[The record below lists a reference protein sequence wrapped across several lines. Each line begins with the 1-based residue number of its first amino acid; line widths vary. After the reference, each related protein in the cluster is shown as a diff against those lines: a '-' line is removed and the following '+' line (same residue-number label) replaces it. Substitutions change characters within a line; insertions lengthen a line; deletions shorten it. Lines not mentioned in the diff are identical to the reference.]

1 MNMTK
6 TTYNNPY
13 HPYPYE
19 MRGQFAEKQEK
30 DKTRFFRIY
39 SLEYDKE
46 MIKRFKE
53 NDIYEDSRFDSYIR
67 RLNRPITD
75 SDNVFYLYKF
85 ETYYADPKQENLSLF
100 NEGIN
105 CYERYFFQNIDEL
118 LEFANH
124 KWGLVL
130 SDFVPS
136 RETHFPLKNL

>member
-1 MNMTK
+1 MAK

-85 ETYYADPKQENLSLF
+85 ETYYADPNQDEIELF
-100 NEGIN
+100 NESSD
-105 CYERYFFQNIDEL
+105 CYETYYFQNIDEL

-136 RETHFPLKNL
+136 YKTHMPLS

>member
-1 MNMTK
+1 MAK

-19 MRGQFAEKQEK
+19 MRGQFAEKQENN
-30 DKTRFFRIY
+30 KTRFFHISSSKY
-39 SLEYDKE
+39 DLEE
-46 MIKRFKE
+46 IKWLKE
-53 NDIYEDSRFDSYIR
+53 NDMFEDSWLAWEIEQ
-67 RLNRPITD
+67 LNRPITD

-85 ETYYADPKQENLSLF
+85 ETYYADPNQDEIELF
-100 NEGIN
+100 NESSD
-105 CYERYFFQNIDEL
+105 CYETYYFQNIDEL

-136 RETHFPLKNL
+136 YKTHMPLS

>member
-1 MNMTK
+1 MTK

-19 MRGQFAEKQEK
+19 MRGQFAEKQGK

-130 SDFVPS
+130 SDFVQSP
-136 RETHFPLKNL
+136 ETLFPLKNL

>member
-1 MNMTK
+1 MTK

-19 MRGQFAEKQEK
+19 MRGQCAEKQEK
-30 DKTRFFRIY
+30 DKTRFFEVHSY
-39 SLEYDKE
+39 KYDKE
-46 MIKRFKE
+46 KIKRLKE
-53 NDIYEDSRFDSYIR
+53 NDMFEDSGLARKIE

-75 SDNVFYLYKF
+75 SDSVFYLYKF
-85 ETYYADPKQENLSLF
+85 ETYYADPNQDDIELF
-100 NEGIN
+100 NESSD
-105 CYERYFFQNIDEL
+105 CYETYYFQNIDEL

-136 RETHFPLKNL
+136 YETHIPSY

>member
-1 MNMTK
+1 MTK

-30 DKTRFFRIY
+30 DRTRFFEVHSY
-39 SLEYDKE
+39 KYDKE
-46 MIKRFKE
+46 KIKRLKE
-53 NDIYEDSRFDSYIR
+53 NDMFEDSGLARKIE

-85 ETYYADPKQENLSLF
+85 ETYYADPKQDDPELF
-100 NEGIN
+100 NESTY
-105 CYERYFFQNIDEL
+105 CHERYYFQNIDEL

-130 SDFVPS
+130 SDFVQKHKTHIPS
-136 RETHFPLKNL
+136 Y

>member
-1 MNMTK
+1 MTK

-30 DKTRFFRIY
+30 DKTRFFEVH
-39 SLEYDKE
+39 SFKYDE
-46 MIKRFKE
+46 EEIKWLKE
-53 NDIYEDSRFDSYIR
+53 NDMFEYSGYDTYIE

-75 SDNVFYLYKF
+75 SDNVFYLYYI
-85 ETYYADPKQENLSLF
+85 ETYYADPNQDDPELF
-100 NEGIN
+100 NESTY
-105 CYERYFFQNIDEL
+105 CHERYYFQNIDEL

-130 SDFVPS
+130 SDFVQKHKTHIPS
-136 RETHFPLKNL
+136 Y

>member
-1 MNMTK
+1 MTK

-30 DKTRFFRIY
+30 DKTRFFEVH
-39 SLEYDKE
+39 SFKYDE
-46 MIKRFKE
+46 EEIKWLKE
-53 NDIYEDSRFDSYIR
+53 NDMFEHSGYDIYIE

-75 SDNVFYLYKF
+75 SDSVFYLYYIK
-85 ETYYADPKQENLSLF
+85 TYYADPNQDDPELF
-100 NEGIN
+100 NESTY
-105 CYERYFFQNIDEL
+105 CHERYYFQNIDEL

-130 SDFVPS
+130 SDFVQKHKTHIPS
-136 RETHFPLKNL
+136 Y

>member
-1 MNMTK
+1 MTK

-19 MRGQFAEKQEK
+19 MCGQFAEKQEK

>member
-1 MNMTK
+1 MTK

-53 NDIYEDSRFDSYIR
+53 NDIYENSRFDSYIR

-85 ETYYADPKQENLSLF
+85 ETYYADPNQDEIELF
-100 NEGIN
+100 NESSD
-105 CYERYFFQNIDEL
+105 CYETYYFQNIDEL

>member
-1 MNMTK
+1 MTK

-19 MRGQFAEKQEK
+19 MRGQCAERKENN
-30 DKTRFFRIY
+30 KTRFFQIF
-39 SLEYDKE
+39 SLEYDEKY
-46 MIKRFKE
+46 IKRLKE
-53 NDIYEDSRFDSYIR
+53 IDALEHSKLGRYLGW
-67 RLNRPITD
+67 LNRPITD

-85 ETYYADPKQENLSLF
+85 ETYYADPNQDDIELF
-100 NEGIN
+100 NESSD
-105 CYERYFFQNIDEL
+105 CYETYYFQNIDEL

-136 RETHFPLKNL
+136 YKTHMPLS

>member
-1 MNMTK
+1 MAK

-19 MRGQFAEKQEK
+19 MRGQCAEKQEK
-30 DKTRFFRIY
+30 DKTRFFEVHSY
-39 SLEYDKE
+39 KYDKE
-46 MIKRFKE
+46 KIKRLKE
-53 NDIYEDSRFDSYIR
+53 NDMFEDSGLARKIE

-75 SDNVFYLYKF
+75 SDSVFYLYKF
-85 ETYYADPKQENLSLF
+85 ETYYADPNQDDIELF
-100 NEGIN
+100 NESSD
-105 CYERYFFQNIDEL
+105 CYETYYFQNIDEL

-136 RETHFPLKNL
+136 YKTHMPLS

>member
-1 MNMTK
+1 MTK

-85 ETYYADPKQENLSLF
+85 ETYYADPNQDDIELF
-100 NEGIN
+100 NESSD
-105 CYERYFFQNIDEL
+105 CYETYYFQNIDEL

-130 SDFVPS
+130 SDFVQKHKTHIPS
-136 RETHFPLKNL
+136 Y

>member
-1 MNMTK
+1 MTK

-53 NDIYEDSRFDSYIR
+53 NDIYEDSRFDSYIK

>member
-1 MNMTK
+1 MTK

-30 DKTRFFRIY
+30 DKTRFFEVHSY
-39 SLEYDKE
+39 KYDKE
-46 MIKRFKE
+46 KIKRLKE
-53 NDIYEDSRFDSYIR
+53 NDMFEDSGLARKIE

-75 SDNVFYLYKF
+75 SDSVFYLYKF
-85 ETYYADPKQENLSLF
+85 ETYYADPNQDEIELF
-100 NEGIN
+100 NESSD
-105 CYERYFFQNIDEL
+105 CYETYYFQNIDEL

-130 SDFVPS
+130 SDFVQKHKTHIPS
-136 RETHFPLKNL
+136 Y

>member
-1 MNMTK
+1 MTK

-30 DKTRFFRIY
+30 DKTRFFEVH
-39 SLEYDKE
+39 SFKYDE
-46 MIKRFKE
+46 EEIKWLKE
-53 NDIYEDSRFDSYIR
+53 NDMFEYSGYDTYIE

-75 SDNVFYLYKF
+75 SDSVFYLYYIK
-85 ETYYADPKQENLSLF
+85 TYYADPNQDDPELF
-100 NEGIN
+100 NESTY
-105 CYERYFFQNIDEL
+105 CHERYYFQNIDEL

-130 SDFVPS
+130 SDFVQKHKTHIPS
-136 RETHFPLKNL
+136 Y

>member
-1 MNMTK
+1 MTK

-19 MRGQFAEKQEK
+19 MCGQFAEKQEK

-85 ETYYADPKQENLSLF
+85 ETYYADPNQDEIELF

>member
-1 MNMTK
+1 MTK

-30 DKTRFFRIY
+30 DKTRFFEVHSY
-39 SLEYDKE
+39 KYDKE
-46 MIKRFKE
+46 KIKRLKE
-53 NDIYEDSRFDSYIR
+53 NDMFEHSGYDTYIE

-75 SDNVFYLYKF
+75 SDSVFYLYYIK
-85 ETYYADPKQENLSLF
+85 TYYADPNQDDPELF
-100 NEGIN
+100 NESTY
-105 CYERYFFQNIDEL
+105 CHERYYFQNIDEL

-136 RETHFPLKNL
+136 YKTHMSLS

>member
-1 MNMTK
+1 MTK

-19 MRGQFAEKQEK
+19 MRGQCAEKQEK
-30 DKTRFFRIY
+30 DKTRFFQIF
-39 SLEYDKE
+39 SIKYDE
-46 MIKRFKE
+46 EEIKWLKE
-53 NDIYEDSRFDSYIR
+53 NDMFEHSGYDTYIE

-75 SDNVFYLYKF
+75 SDNVFYLYYI
-85 ETYYADPKQENLSLF
+85 ETYYADPNQDDIELF
-100 NEGIN
+100 NESSD
-105 CYERYFFQNIDEL
+105 CYETYYFQNIDEL

-136 RETHFPLKNL
+136 YKTHMPLS

>member
-1 MNMTK
+1 MAK

-30 DKTRFFRIY
+30 DKTRFFEIDSY
-39 SLEYDKE
+39 KYDKE
-46 MIKRFKE
+46 KIKRLKE
-53 NDIYEDSRFDSYIR
+53 NDLFESSYAAMCIEQ
-67 RLNRPITD
+67 LNSPITD
-75 SDNVFYLYKF
+75 SDSVFYLYKF
-85 ETYYADPKQENLSLF
+85 ETYYADPNQDDIELF
-100 NEGIN
+100 NESSD
-105 CYERYFFQNIDEL
+105 CYETYYFQNIDEL